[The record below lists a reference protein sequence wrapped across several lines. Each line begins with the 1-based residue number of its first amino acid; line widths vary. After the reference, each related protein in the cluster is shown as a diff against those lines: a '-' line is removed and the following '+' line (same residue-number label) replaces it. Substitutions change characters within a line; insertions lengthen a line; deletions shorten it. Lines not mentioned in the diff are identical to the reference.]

1 MRLLNTS
8 FCLFNLLILLSL
20 VIGDPTEEAVDDG
33 YIPLRKRFDNGD
45 ENELNIVNRNEL
57 KMHKKRLET
66 IDGVEIASSYKEYI
80 ELALGDL
87 EDRLRKSRAQQI
99 DFVERI
105 KKRTT
110 LFDQIEKEISRRRAY
125 AQNLSEKDK
134 LLRNRLIRNTEMK
147 SALINLADIAGYKLD
162 PSKIQISDT
171 TVNENASTKT
181 ELNAKRLSNTLSSLT
196 PVADSLASMNPSI
209 NNTYTRYIE
218 MAYSEVESILST
230 DKQTLIDVIRN
241 IKDNEEKLRDLEK
254 LKIKVDNSLSR
265 LKYLEN
271 KLDILIKQYTEI
283 ANVLRQ
289 LKKTM
294 RNQQQNKN
302 IFQSKTNDKDLNLS
316 NETNLIEKFNLNSNE
331 KEDKVDSSNEQQVSD
346 ENSKSLQ

>member
-1 MRLLNTS
+1 MRLLKTIFLLNI
-8 FCLFNLLILLSL
+8 LFLFTFVNGETL
-20 VIGDPTEEAVDDG
+20 DETDDG
-33 YIPLRKRFDNGD
+33 YVPMRKRFDNGD
-45 ENELNIVNRNEL
+45 ENELNIVNGNEL

-87 EDRLRKSRAQQI
+87 EDRLRKSRAQQV

-110 LFDQIEKEISRRRAY
+110 LYDQIEKEITRRRTY
-125 AQNLSEKDK
+125 AQDLSEKDK

-162 PSKIQISDT
+162 PSKIQLSDAT
-171 TVNENASTKT
+171 SNENASTR
-181 ELNAKRLSNTLSSLT
+181 LPSINSKRISNTLSSLT
-196 PVADSLASMNPSI
+196 PVADSLASINPSI

-254 LKIKVDNSLSR
+254 LKVKVDNSLNR

-283 ANVLRQ
+283 VNVLKQ
-289 LKKTM
+289 LKNTM
-294 RNQQQNKN
+294 KNQQQNKN
-302 IFQSKTNDKDLNLS
+302 IFQSKTSDKDLNLT
-316 NETNLIEKFNLNSNE
+316 NESNLIEKFNLNSNE
-331 KEDKVDSSNEQQVSD
+331 KEDKANISNEQAVSD
-346 ENSKSLQ
+346 ETFKSQ